1 MGIFGLALVV
11 RFLWFFDSTYF
22 GFDEARDA
30 FISQAIYKDLDFKLM
45 GPPANA
51 PGLNHGVLHWYIL
64 GLVYLIGGG
73 SPFFVSAVFRIANAS
88 GMFLVYYLVNKL
100 FGKKE
105 AFLAAFLY
113 AISFEQSQYAMY
125 MGNPSLSILSWML
138 VFSGA
143 AILFKNKNKF
153 WGLPLMALGVA
164 TGAQLELF
172 LVTLL
177 PLSFLALLILRK
189 NLKGLGV
196 KSWLLSVGL
205 GLAIVSPYIVSEI
218 KYKFQGLNAALG
230 LVQKGYNVIGDTETK
245 WSVYFKRFILMFH
258 DNVTPLPNEVLKVVA
273 ISLIA
278 FLVVKAFKHIQYRL
292 VLLWIFG
299 GLFVVLFG
307 AYNAYYVNVGIGTGI
322 LIGSSLFFTWIERKS
337 RAVMIVFLMFVVAGN
352 LSLIVKNNRT
362 GLIEDIKTQQFM
374 NLPDEIRV
382 IDEMYQRANGEG
394 FTVRATSMP
403 YRIQAVWAYVFGQY
417 GQNKYSYLPYWE
429 VGPVLGYPGNLP
441 VPQNGSTCI
450 RYLLQEPTGGIPIV
464 LTEFDLKEENKF
476 STVKESVEIGHFVI
490 QVRQSVDAICH
501 RNKAVANN
509 RLEGHAKV
517 QPDL

>member
-1 MGIFGLALVV
+1 MV

-30 FISQAIYKDLDFKLM
+30 FTSQAIYKSLDLKLM

-73 SPFFVSAVFRIANAS
+73 SPFFVSAVFRIANAL
-88 GMFLVYYLVNKL
+88 GVLLVFFLVKKL

-113 AISFEQSQYAMY
+113 AISFEQTQYAMY

-177 PLSFLALLILRK
+177 PLSFLALIILRK
-189 NLKGLGV
+189 SLKGVGV
-196 KSWLLSVGL
+196 KSWLLSVVSGL
-205 GLAIVSPYIVSEI
+205 VIISPYIVSEI
-218 KYKFQGLNAALG
+218 KYKFQGFSAALA

-245 WSVYFKRFILMFH
+245 WSVYFKRFISMFH
-258 DNVTPLPNEVLKVVA
+258 DNVAPLPNEILKVVA
-273 ISLIA
+273 ILLIV
-278 FLVVKAFKHIQYRL
+278 FLVVKAFKHIPYRL

-299 GLFVVLFG
+299 GLFVVMFG

-322 LIGSSLFFTWIERKS
+322 LIGMALFLVWLSQRNKPI
-337 RAVMIVFLMFVVAGN
+337 AIGLLMLMVWGN
-352 LSLIVKNNRT
+352 LSLIAKNNKT

-374 NLPDEIRV
+374 NLRDEIGV
-382 IDEMYQRANGEG
+382 MDEMYKIAKGEG
-394 FTVRATSMP
+394 FTIRATSMP
-403 YRIQAVWAYVFGQY
+403 YRIQSVWAYLFEQY
-417 GQNKYSYLPYWE
+417 GQKRYGYLPYWE
-429 VGPVLGYPGNLP
+429 VGPVLGYPGDLP
-441 VPQNGSTCI
+441 VPRNGSTCV
-450 RYLLQEPTGGIPIV
+450 RFLLQEPNGGIPKV
-464 LTEFDLKEENKF
+464 LTEFDLKEEDKF
-476 STVKESVEIGHFVI
+476 SNVKEVVQIGHFTI

-509 RLEGHAKV
+509 
-517 QPDL
+517 